1 MSEKMSEWKATKSG
15 YKNQQFLYISKE
27 QNEKEIRRIIS
38 LKVAIK
44 IKYRG
49 MN

>member
-1 MSEKMSEWKATKSG
+1 VSG
-15 YKNQQFLYISKE
+15 RLQNQYIKISSFLYISKE
-27 QNEKEIRRIIS
+27 QNEKEIRKIIS